1 MLSQIKS
8 AISQSVHENR
18 TVHTE
23 LDRRGMDDA
32 AIAAEVHVIWRK
44 LCDDSQYESDDSA
57 DTDWESDK
65 DGGVRVWGWSDGQAE
80 PWTIVIA

>member
-1 MLSQIKS
+1 MQGKIKS

-23 LDRRGMDDA
+23 FDRHGLDDA
-32 AIAAEVHVIWRK
+32 ALAVEVGIVWSA
-44 LCDDSQYESDDSA
+44 LCDGDDGA

-65 DGGVRVWGWSDGQAE
+65 DGGVRVWGWSDGQAD